1 MSVID
6 SNYLSLAD
14 GSDIRTF
21 LKEKGILKEKELSFY
36 NFREGKIVYTTL
48 ENVIDYTALPEEIVK
63 EQREKIVAEGCWVG
77 VPGFESIQR
86 YLDLGFKVTP
96 SDNKTSYT
104 YLKREMSEREVEGQ
118 MGQRV
123 TLSDDE
129 YTDKPYI
136 YWQFNYSFDD
146 TPAYLLSKAF
156 KDIEFHYTESM
167 EGDIIQDCIIKNGE
181 VIKDMLPNAA

>member
-6 SNYLSLAD
+6 SNFLSLAD

-21 LKEKGILKEKELSFY
+21 LKQKGVLKEKELSFY
-36 NFREGKIVYTTL
+36 NFKEGKIVYTTF
-48 ENVIDYTALPEEIVK
+48 ENVVDYMALPEEIVK
-63 EQREKIVAEGCWVG
+63 EEREKIISEGCWVG
-77 VPGFESIQR
+77 VPEFGNIQR

-104 YLKREMSEREVEGQ
+104 YLKRELSEKEIEGR

-123 TLSDDE
+123 MLSNDE
-129 YTDKPYI
+129 HTNTPYI
-136 YWQFNYSFDD
+136 YWQFNYGFDD

-156 KDIEFHYTESM
+156 KDVEFHFHESV
-167 EGDIIQDCIIKNGE
+167 EGDVVQDCIIKNGE
-181 VIKDMLPNAA
+181 VIKDLMPEVA